1 MTLQEIYEKTEGKG
15 NKINCLKSF
24 LSSQESP
31 IGDWKLMKI
40 YEARMKGDPDPYNF
54 DELAANRQL
63 VRDEI
68 NRLQE
73 LPDDN
78 GAEV

>member
-1 MTLQEIYEKTEGKG
+1 MTLQEIYEKTEGKS

-40 YEARMKGDPDPYNF
+40 YEARMSEEPDPYDF
-54 DELAANRQL
+54 DELAAKRRL

-68 NRLQE
+68 NRLQAE
-73 LPDDN
+73 PDDT
-78 GAEV
+78 GEV